1 MMKIYKIAVILL
13 FLAVSGVFLV
23 TFVAERFTVDTTV
36 PVISLED
43 DVLELS
49 VNAKDKDFLDG
60 VTAFDEKDGDLTDEI
75 IVESVSRFIEPGVCK
90 VKYAVCDSDNHVAHA
105 TRKVR
110 YKNYEP
116 PKFKLKNSLCFSLY
130 ENINVAKRRNLISAA
145 GGYLVENIG
154 FCRGKEVAF
163 DVVSILFNADA
174 FKIEY
179 IRDAFAP
186 EW

>member
-1 MMKIYKIAVILL
+1 MKWDVMEDLWCGNKQNLGKRGEEAALEYLLQRGMKLLARNWRRGHKELDLIMEEDNFIRVIE
-13 FLAVSGVFLV
+13 V
-23 TFVAERFTVDTTV
+23 
-36 PVISLED
+36 
-43 DVLELS
+43 
-49 VNAKDKDFLDG
+49 K
-60 VTAFDEKDGDLTDEI
+60 
-75 IVESVSRFIEPGVCK
+75 SRNWPAC
-90 VKYAVCDSDNHVAHA
+90 AD
-105 TRKVR
+105 
-110 YKNYEP
+110 P
-116 PKFKLKNSLCFSLY
+116 L

-145 GGYLVENIG
+145 RGYLGENIG